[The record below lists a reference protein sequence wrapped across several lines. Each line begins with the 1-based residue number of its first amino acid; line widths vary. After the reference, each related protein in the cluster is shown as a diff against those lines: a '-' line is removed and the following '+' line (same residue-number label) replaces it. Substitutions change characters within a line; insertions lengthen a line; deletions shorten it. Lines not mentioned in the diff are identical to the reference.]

1 MDLGVTMSLDA
12 LKLAKELG
20 MGRIRLGEHLQLTI
34 ELGYSF
40 IVNPKTGVS
49 TKRTGEGGS

>member
-12 LKLAKELG
+12 FELAKELG
-20 MGRIRLGEHLQLTI
+20 MGRIRPGEHLQLTI

-40 IVNPKTGVS
+40 IVNPKPGSVRS
-49 TKRTGEGGS
+49 VQARGEN

>member
-12 LKLAKELG
+12 FELAKELG
-20 MGRIRLGEHLQLTI
+20 MGRIRPGEHLQLTI

-40 IVNPKTGVS
+40 IVNPKPGSVRS
-49 TKRTGEGGS
+49 VQARGGN